1 MRAINELTELV
12 IGSAIEV
19 HRHLGPGLLES
30 TYELCLCEELSVQK
44 IQFKR
49 QVEMPVTYKNKQI
62 ETGYRLDLFVEK
74 RLIVELKAV
83 TEINNI
89 HRSQLLSYLRLS
101 QCKVGLLINFNV
113 TKLVDGIQRLSI

>member
-19 HRHLGPGLLES
+19 HKHLGPGLLES
-30 TYELCLCEELSVQK
+30 TYELCLCEELSERN
-44 IQFKR
+44 IRFER
-49 QVEMPVTYKNKQI
+49 QVNMPVQYKNKNI
-62 ETGYRLDLFVEK
+62 STGYRLDLLVEK
-74 RLIVELKAV
+74 QLIIELKAV
-83 TEINNI
+83 IEINNI

-113 TKLVDGIQRLSI
+113 TKLVNGIQRLSL